1 MTSNYLTTSQ
11 AAHRLG
17 VSVRTVQQW
26 VERGMLTS
34 WKTEG
39 GHRRLDL
46 SAVEALAT
54 RTASTQ
60 ALAARERALK
70 LLIVEDD
77 AAMLRLYRA
86 RIALWELPVQIFS
99 APNGYEGLVMVGETQ
114 PQLLVCDLRLPGVNG
129 FEIVRSLRRMD
140 RYRTLDVVV
149 VSGLAEN
156 EVQAHGG
163 LPDRVELMGKPVDFQ
178 RLQSIACAALQ
189 QIGHPRSPTW

>member
-178 RLQSIACAALQ
+178 RLRSIACGALQ
-189 QIGHPRSPTW
+189 QFGDPRIPTW